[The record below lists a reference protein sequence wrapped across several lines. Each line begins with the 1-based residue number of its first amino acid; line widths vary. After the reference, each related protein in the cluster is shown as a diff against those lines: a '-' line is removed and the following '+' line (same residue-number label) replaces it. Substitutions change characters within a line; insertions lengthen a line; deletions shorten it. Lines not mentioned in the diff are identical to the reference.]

1 MKFYVYKF
9 LRVMKLT
16 FVFLISAFLQV
27 SVGAGYAQK
36 LTLVE
41 KNATLEQT
49 FKKIRLQTG
58 YNFLYTDEMLKE
70 TKPIDLNFKDASL
83 AEVLDKCFEEQP
95 LTYAIDKK
103 TIVVKR
109 KADLVLAQA
118 VTINGVVTDEK
129 AEPLPGVVIK
139 LKGSTV
145 AAVSDDKGRYSIKV
159 PEAKGVLVYSFVGY
173 VSAEVNITSTKA
185 INVILKEQITSLN
198 RVVVVGYGEVKKGDL
213 TGSISSV
220 KAEDIVKSTDMSLN
234 QTLQGRAAGVS
245 VVSSEGAPGAEV
257 SITIRGGSSISAS
270 NEPLYVIDG
279 FPQFGGSNL
288 DINSNDVASVEIL
301 KDASATAIY
310 GSRGA
315 NGVVIITTKSA
326 QAGKF
331 SVNYDSF
338 ISTQEIVKKL
348 DVLNTAQFAEVQHYI
363 LSSPNG
369 SDNETIG
376 VTDKY
381 NFRKWQTWGD
391 STYVDWQDQVYR
403 KPIMQSHNLS
413 FNGGGQEVKLSGSL
427 SYTNQ
432 EGIAVGTDFNRFT
445 GRINATTNIS
455 KSITNGTTI
464 YLSNTNR
471 NGPSLN
477 GGEGIAYS
485 ILQASPYV
493 IDGQLLDLLES
504 DVIGTAT
511 NNVSNPIKELTEPKL
526 NSETFSGS
534 FSTYLKFKLSKD
546 FTLNIRGA
554 ARYDAIKS
562 NSFYPN
568 TTALGRL
575 TDGRASVSSYGT
587 VNWLSENTLTYF
599 KNFNKH
605 HKLTAVIGYTMQ
617 NNVQTSFGSAA
628 TNFSLQSLGYN
639 NLALGE
645 QGITIRSDRNNSGLA
660 SFLGRANYAYMNK
673 YLVTLSLRSDG
684 SSKFQKDKWGYFPSA
699 AFAWKVTDE
708 PFMKKIAAISTLK
721 LRTSWGMTGNQSIA
735 PYSSYTRYT
744 AYKPIMNE
752 ILSVGLAPDLQEGNK
767 DLKWETTIQSN
778 IGLDLGLAKNRV
790 LFTVDAYYKKSKDLL
805 LNSPIS
811 YYSGYTSV
819 FRNIGDIEVKGLELD
834 VNTVNLTGKVGW
846 NSNFNIAFNRGKVL
860 ALNEDQGFF
869 TVGDLGRRTGQYIV
883 QVGQPLGAMY
893 GYIYDGI
900 FNTQEE
906 LMAGPSQGVA
916 SVLGGKKYKDVGGPN
931 GVPDGKIDQYDK
943 TVIGNGNPKFFGGFS
958 NDFSY
963 KNFELSALFTFSHGN
978 DIIYSNKGVL
988 ERPSIGKG
996 GLVSMMDRWTPEN
1009 PQINMPKWGTSVTEY
1024 DVNTSY
1030 LVEDGSYLRLKT
1042 LLLGYSI
1049 PAASLKK
1056 FGVKKVRVYIS
1067 ATNLWTLTKY
1077 SGYDPE
1083 VSYSNSIITP
1093 GADMGAYPRSKMYTL
1108 GLNFNL

>member
-27 SVGAGYAQK
+27 SAGTGYAQK

-58 YNFLYTDEMLKE
+58 YNFLYTDEMLRE
-70 TKPIDLNFKDASL
+70 TKNVDLNFKDASL

-95 LTYAIDKK
+95 LTYSIKKK
-103 TIVVKR
+103 TIVIKR
-109 KADLVLAQA
+109 KAALSLALVI
-118 VTINGVVTDEK
+118 TINGVVTDEK
-129 AEPLPGVVIK
+129 AEPIPGVIVK
-139 LKGSTV
+139 LKGT
-145 AAVSDDKGRYSIKV
+145 ALTAVTDNNGKYSIKA
-159 PEAKGVLVYSFVGY
+159 PEASGILVYSFIGY
-173 VSAEVNITSTKA
+173 ITQEIPITSAKA
-185 INVILKEQITSLN
+185 INVILKEQITNLN
-198 RVVVVGYGEVKKGDL
+198 QLVVVGYGEVKRGDL

-234 QTLQGRAAGVS
+234 QALQGRAAGVQVTS
-245 VVSSEGAPGAEV
+245 TEGAPGAEV

-338 ISTQEIVKKL
+338 ISTQKIVKKL
-348 DVLNTAQFAEVQHYI
+348 DVLNTAQFAEAQHYI
-363 LSSPNG
+363 LSSPPG
-369 SDNETIG
+369 SDNEVLGT
-376 VTDKY
+376 TNKY

-391 STYVDWQDQVYR
+391 STAIDWQDQVYR
-403 KPIMQSHNLS
+403 EPIMQSHNLS
-413 FNGGGQEVKLSGSL
+413 FNGGAKEVKFSGSL

-432 EGIAVGTDFNRFT
+432 DGIAVGTDFNRFT
-445 GRINATTNIS
+445 GRVNAITMINKN
-455 KSITNGTTI
+455 ITNGTVI

-477 GGEGIAYS
+477 GGTGIAYS

-493 IDGQLLDLLES
+493 MDGQLLDLLEQ
-504 DVIGTAT
+504 DVIGDPT
-511 NNVSNPIKELTEPKL
+511 NNVSNPVKELTEPKL
-526 NSETFSGS
+526 NAKTFGGS
-534 FSTYLKFKLSKD
+534 FSTYLQIKFLKNFS
-546 FTLNIRGA
+546 LNIRGA
-554 ARYDAIKS
+554 ARYDAS
-562 NSFYPN
+562 ESSSFYSN
-568 TTALGRL
+568 KVATGRL
-575 TDGRASVSSYGT
+575 TNGRASIGSNT
-587 VNWLSENTLTYF
+587 TLNWVNENTLTYF
-599 KNFNKH
+599 KDFDKR

-617 NNVQTSFGSAA
+617 NNIQTSFGSAA

-645 QGITIRSDRNNSGLA
+645 QGINIRSDRNNSGLA
-660 SFLGRANYAYMNK
+660 SFLGRANYAYLNK

-684 SSKFQKDKWGYFPSA
+684 SSKFQQDKWGYFPSA

-708 PFMKKIAAISTLK
+708 PFMKKIEAISTLK
-721 LRTSWGMTGNQSIA
+721 LRTSWGMTGNQSVP
-735 PYSSYTRYT
+735 PYSSYTRYIS
-744 AYKPIMNE
+744 YKPIMNE
-752 ILSVGLAPDLQEGNK
+752 ILTVGLSPALQEGNK

-778 IGLDLGLAKNRV
+778 IGLDLGLAKNRI

-860 ALNEDQGFF
+860 ALNEGQGFF
-869 TVGDLGRRTGQYIV
+869 TIGDLERRTGQYVV
-883 QVGQPLGAMY
+883 QVGQPLGTMF

-906 LMAGPSQGVA
+906 LMAGPSQGA
-916 SVLGGKKYKDVGGPN
+916 SSVIGGKKYKDVGGAN
-931 GVPDGKIDQYDK
+931 GVPDGLIDQFDK

-963 KNFELSALFTFSHGN
+963 KNFELSALFTFSYGN
-978 DIIYSNKGVL
+978 DIINSNKGVL
-988 ERPSIGKG
+988 ERPSGGRG
-996 GLVSMMDRWTPEN
+996 GLVAMMDHWTPEN
-1009 PQINMPKWGTSVTEY
+1009 PQVNMPKWGTSVTEF

-1049 PAASLKK
+1049 PETALKK
-1056 FGVKKVRVYIS
+1056 FGVKKVRVYLS

-1083 VSYSNSIITP
+1083 VSYFNSIITP

>member
-1 MKFYVYKF
+1 
-9 LRVMKLT
+9 MKLT

-27 SVGAGYAQK
+27 SAGTGYAQK

-41 KNATLEQT
+41 KNVTLEQT

-58 YNFLYTDEMLKE
+58 YNFLYTDEMLRE
-70 TKPIDLNFKDASL
+70 TKPLDLNFKDASL
-83 AEVLDKCFEEQP
+83 VEVLDKCFEEQP
-95 LTYAIDKK
+95 LTYSIRKK
-103 TIVVKR
+103 TIVIKR
-109 KADLVLAQA
+109 KAVQNFTRAI
-118 VTINGVVTDEK
+118 TINGVVTDEN
-129 AEPLPGVVIK
+129 AEPLLGVVIK
-139 LKGSTV
+139 LKGTTITT
-145 AAVSDDKGRYSIKV
+145 VSDNKGEYSIKV
-159 PEAKGVLVYSFVGY
+159 PETKGILVYSFVGY
-173 VSAEVNITSTKA
+173 LSMEVTITSAKA
-185 INVILKEQITSLN
+185 INVVLKEQITSLN
-198 RVVVVGYGEVKKGDL
+198 RVVVVGYGAVKRGDL

-234 QTLQGRAAGVS
+234 QALQGRAAGVQ
-245 VVSSEGAPGAEV
+245 VTSSEGAPGAEV

-288 DINSNDVASVEIL
+288 DINGNDVASVEIL

-338 ISTQEIVKKL
+338 ISTQKIVKKL
-348 DVLNTAQFAEVQHYI
+348 DIINVTQFAETQHYI
-363 LSSPNG
+363 LSNPGG
-369 SDNETIG
+369 SASEN
-376 VTDKY
+376 
-381 NFRKWQTWGD
+381 NFRNWQNWGD
-391 STYVDWQDQVYR
+391 STAVDWQDQVYR
-403 KPIMQSHNLS
+403 KPLMQNHNLS
-413 FNGGGQEVKLSGSL
+413 FNGGAKEVKFSGSL

-432 EGIAVGTDFNRFT
+432 DGIAVGTNFNRFT
-445 GRINATTNIS
+445 GRINATTTIN
-455 KSITNGTTI
+455 KNITNGTVI

-471 NGPSLN
+471 SGPSLN
-477 GGEGIAYS
+477 GGTGIAYS
-485 ILQASPYV
+485 ILKASPYV
-493 IDGQLLDLLES
+493 KEGQVLDLLES
-504 DVIGTAT
+504 DVIGTPT
-511 NNVSNPIKELTEPKL
+511 SNVSNPVKELTEPKL
-526 NSETFSGS
+526 NNETFGAS
-534 FSTYLKFKLSKD
+534 FSTYLQIKFLKD
-546 FTLNIRGA
+546 FSLNIRGA
-554 ARYDAIKS
+554 ARYDSNKS
-562 NSFYPN
+562 SGFYPN
-568 TTALGRL
+568 STAIGRN
-575 TDGRASVSSYGT
+575 TNGRASINSLST
-587 VNWLSENTLTYF
+587 VNWVNENTLTYF
-599 KNFNKH
+599 KDFDKR

-617 NNVQTSFGSAA
+617 NNIQTSFGSAA
-628 TNFSLQSLGYN
+628 TNFSLQSLGYD

-645 QGITIRSDRNNSGLA
+645 QGINIRSDRNNSGLA
-660 SFLGRANYAYMNK
+660 SFLGRANYAYLNK

-684 SSKFQKDKWGYFPSA
+684 SSKFQKEKWGYFPSA

-708 PFMKKIAAISTLK
+708 PFMKKIEAISTLK
-721 LRTSWGMTGNQSIA
+721 LRTSWGMTGNQSVP
-735 PYSSYTRYT
+735 PYSSYTRYIS
-744 AYKPIMNE
+744 YKPIMNE
-752 ILSVGLAPDLQEGNK
+752 LLTVGLSPALQQGNK

-778 IGLDLGLAKNRV
+778 IGLDLGLAKNRI

-834 VNTVNLTGKVGW
+834 LNTINLTGKVGW
-846 NSNFNIAFNRGKVL
+846 NSNLNIAFNRGKVL
-860 ALNEDQGFF
+860 ALNEGQGFF
-869 TVGDLGRRTGQYIV
+869 TLGDLERRTGQYIV
-883 QVGQPLGAMY
+883 QVGQPLGAMF

-906 LMAGPSQGVA
+906 LVAGPSQGVN
-916 SVLGGKKYKDVGGPN
+916 SVLGGKKYKDVGGAN
-931 GVPDGKIDQYDK
+931 GVPDGKIDQFDK
-943 TVIGNGNPKFFGGFS
+943 TVIGNGNPKFFGGIN

-963 KNFELSALFTFSHGN
+963 KNFELSALFTFSYGN
-978 DIIYSNKGVL
+978 DILNSNKGLL
-988 ERPSIGKG
+988 ERPTAGQG
-996 GLVSMMDRWTPEN
+996 GLTAMMNHWTPEN
-1009 PQINMPKWGTSVTEY
+1009 PQVNMPKWGLAVTEF

-1049 PAASLKK
+1049 PESALKK
-1056 FGVKKVRVYIS
+1056 FGVKKIKVYLS

-1083 VSYSNSIITP
+1083 VSFFNSIITP